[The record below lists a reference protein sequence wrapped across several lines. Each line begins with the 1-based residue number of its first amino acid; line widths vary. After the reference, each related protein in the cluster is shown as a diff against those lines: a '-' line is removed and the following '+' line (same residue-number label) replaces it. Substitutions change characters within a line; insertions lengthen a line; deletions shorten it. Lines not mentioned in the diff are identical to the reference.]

1 MAEEQMYSSLKSI
14 FKKKE
19 RKVKVQTR
27 NPAREQQALSKHETQ
42 EHMATTWDF
51 ILWVQEMK
59 SQFLGER
66 VEPEARYA
74 FFHCVYLFP

>member
-27 NPAREQQALSKHETQ
+27 NPAREQQALSKHETY
-42 EHMATTWDF
+42 
-51 ILWVQEMK
+51 
-59 SQFLGER
+59 LGLHFMGPRNEES
-66 VEPEARYA
+66 VSW
-74 FFHCVYLFP
+74 